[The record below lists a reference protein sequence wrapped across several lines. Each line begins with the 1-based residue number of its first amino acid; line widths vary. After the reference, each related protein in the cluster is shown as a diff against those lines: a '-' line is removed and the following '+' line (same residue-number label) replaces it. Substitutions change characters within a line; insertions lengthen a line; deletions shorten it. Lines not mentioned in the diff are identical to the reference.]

1 MKWVRIL
8 ALDFLYFLAVLPLLP
23 VLLWVLLRIGTF
35 FLVLVLA
42 LGSADKTVNVPYS
55 SWLFLI
61 LFYVA
66 FLLAGFVLQA
76 GQLLATRNP
85 LFVAFWTLVV
95 MALLVGEFLIYMIF
109 GPDVSLRAWAERSNT
124 WTSQSSYTRIVRAAP
139 VVETYVIR
147 SKRYQATNTLIENW
161 NCSFPPIHR
170 YGYSAP
176 ENANS
181 SYCLDVHTG
190 LYGWEWI
197 SALRSCSNDDLAKA
211 RPTNPCTGNQE
222 NDG

>member
-1 MKWVRIL
+1 MDWVRFQALNFLDLL
-8 ALDFLYFLAVLPLLP
+8 ALLPFLP
-23 VLLWVLLRIGTF
+23 VLPWILLRIGTF
-35 FLVLVLA
+35 FLVLS
-42 LGSADKTVNVPYS
+42 LGSAYKTVNAPYS

-61 LFYVA
+61 LFYGA

-76 GQLLATRNP
+76 CHFLVTRNP
-85 LFVAFWTLVV
+85 LFVAVSTLVV

-109 GPDVSLRAWAERSNT
+109 GPNLSLLAWAERSNT
-124 WTSQSSYTRIVRAAP
+124 WTSQSSYTRIVKAAP
-139 VVETYVIR
+139 VVETHKFR
-147 SKRYQATNTLIENW
+147 RGGRYHSTNTLIENW
-161 NCSFPPIHR
+161 NCKFPPIHR
-170 YGYSAP
+170 YGYFAP

-197 SALRSCSNDDLAKA
+197 GPLRSCSNDDLAKA
-211 RPTNPCTGNQE
+211 IPTNPCTGNQE